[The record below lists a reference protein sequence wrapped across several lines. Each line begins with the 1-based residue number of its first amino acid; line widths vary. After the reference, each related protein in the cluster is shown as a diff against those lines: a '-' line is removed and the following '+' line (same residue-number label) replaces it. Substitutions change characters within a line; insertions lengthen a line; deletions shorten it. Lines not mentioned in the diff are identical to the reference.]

1 MEGIHPVSE
10 ANGRSERA
18 AMLCGG
24 RGGRS
29 RDGGGSL
36 TRPAQDGRGAAAAP
50 ARLPGALPAARSGD
64 TRPAPRVQRSRAES
78 GPALWGRAGLPRGAG
93 TGGQQWR
100 RGCERCPR
108 RSLAGRARGRPWPRE
123 GRASEQRP
131 VLGAPGAGQRAAVRQ
146 VTQLVKVTMDSSP
159 YFKLVGPN
167 GVCHQIPPGSFCTI
181 NILFIPE
188 GSKSL
193 FLQDHF
199 HQLVCSSEREKVS
212 VPIRAIGAHPVLD
225 FPDQLDFSSC
235 PVNHSTQKTLLV
247 HNTGNLEACYSLST
261 ESPFTASPATGTL
274 DVGEAKQVTVEYH
287 PLETGHHCTSLAVH
301 CDRGEDTHTRLLGKA
316 KDFNIGLDKYSL
328 ELVKPQNHDHPQQ
341 K

>member
-1 MEGIHPVSE
+1 M
-10 ANGRSERA
+10 
-18 AMLCGG
+18 
-24 RGGRS
+24 
-29 RDGGGSL
+29 
-36 TRPAQDGRGAAAAP
+36 AAAP
-50 ARLPGALPAARSGD
+50 SHARHKMAGEQRQLPHG
-64 TRPAPRVQRSRAES
+64 SRARCPPLARGTPGRRPGCSARGPSRARHS
-78 GPALWGRAGLPRGAG
+78 GGERGCREGLGRAVSNG
-93 TGGQQWR
+93 R
-100 RGCERCPR
+100 RGCGRCPR

-188 GSKSL
+188 GSK
-193 FLQDHF
+193 DHF

-212 VPIRAIGAHPVLD
+212 VPIRAIGARPVLD

-247 HNTGNLEACYSLST
+247 HNTGNLETCYSLST

-301 CDRGEDTHTRLLGKA
+301 CHRGEDTHTRLLGKA

-328 ELVKPQNHDHPQQ
+328 ELVKPQNHGHPQQ